1 MLVEDQIVLD
11 KYNKLQ
17 SYTAVAKELEINRKT
32 VSKIVN
38 RFKATDNSD
47 SSFLFSGMSNNGVF
61 DFQFDAH
68 GEFLFGVSSDQHLC
82 SKYERLDLLNDLYDR
97 FEKAGCKYVFNAG
110 NWVDGEA
117 IFNRYDIKVAGVN
130 GQLEYLAKHYPQRKG
145 ITTYAVAGDDHE
157 GWWSQRDGIDIGGY
171 AQAVMRTHGRKD
183 WVNMGYLQG
192 QAVVH
197 GKGGNILINVLHP
210 GGGSGVSYSYASQK
224 IVNHMA
230 EGEKP
235 DVLLIGHYHKQ
246 DYCVVR
252 GVHAIQSGCTQDQS
266 IFMKKKNLESH
277 LGGAI
282 VRLTQCPQTHK
293 LIKCQVEFISYPQNT
308 RIGRRYGV

>member
-97 FEKAGCKYVFNAG
+97 FEKAGCKYVL
-110 NWVDGEA
+110 
-117 IFNRYDIKVAGVN
+117 KT
-130 GQLEYLAKHYPQRKG
+130 Q
-145 ITTYAVAGDDHE
+145 
-157 GWWSQRDGIDIGGY
+157 SQPR
-171 AQAVMRTHGRKD
+171 
-183 WVNMGYLQG
+183 
-192 QAVVH
+192 
-197 GKGGNILINVLHP
+197 
-210 GGGSGVSYSYASQK
+210 
-224 IVNHMA
+224 
-230 EGEKP
+230 
-235 DVLLIGHYHKQ
+235 
-246 DYCVVR
+246 
-252 GVHAIQSGCTQDQS
+252 
-266 IFMKKKNLESH
+266 
-277 LGGAI
+277 
-282 VRLTQCPQTHK
+282 
-293 LIKCQVEFISYPQNT
+293 
-308 RIGRRYGV
+308 